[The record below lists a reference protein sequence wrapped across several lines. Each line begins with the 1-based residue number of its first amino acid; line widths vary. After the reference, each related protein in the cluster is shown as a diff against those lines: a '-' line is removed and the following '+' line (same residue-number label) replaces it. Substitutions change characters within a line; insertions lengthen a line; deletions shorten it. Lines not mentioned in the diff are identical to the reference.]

1 MRPASAALLF
11 VLSSGL
17 VGCYHATIDTGAKPS
32 SVTVEKR
39 WASGWIFG
47 LVAPKT
53 VETASKCTTGVARIE
68 TQLSF
73 VNMLVSFLTLNIY
86 TPMDIRVTCAE
97 GAPTGAAL
105 LVPDSAA
112 SEAWQTAL
120 VHAVDQSRQTGQP
133 VFVRTQEAAPDIR

>member
-1 MRPASAALLF
+1 MRPRSAFAPLL
-11 VLSSGL
+11 LAAAL

-32 SVTVEKR
+32 TVTVEKH

-47 LVAPKT
+47 LVPPKT

-97 GAPTGAAL
+97 GASGGTSL
-105 LVPDSAA
+105 IVPDSASMATWQAAIATA
-112 SEAWQTAL
+112 SAEARGL
-120 VHAVDQSRQTGQP
+120 GQP
-133 VFVRTQEAAPDIR
+133 VYLLTTH